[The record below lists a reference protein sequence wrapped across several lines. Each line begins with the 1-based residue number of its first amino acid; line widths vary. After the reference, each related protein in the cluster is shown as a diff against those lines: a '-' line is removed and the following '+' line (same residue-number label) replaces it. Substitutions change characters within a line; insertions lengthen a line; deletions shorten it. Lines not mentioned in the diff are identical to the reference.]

1 MTEEHSADKER
12 FDPADYPALLEF
24 LPAYL
29 HQDFGEEY
37 GPAAEAVKAFVS
49 EASGDEILQVKEEWK
64 LFRVRFQAR
73 PVEEIRAAL
82 ERFGCAWLPASEDEL
97 KQVDEVLSTAQT

>member
-1 MTEEHSADKER
+1 MTKDHSNEKKK
-12 FDPADYPALLEF
+12 FDPADYPALREF

-37 GPAAEAVKAFVS
+37 DSAGEAVQGFVA

-64 LFRVRFQAR
+64 SFRAKFAER
-73 PVEEIRAAL
+73 PLSEIQAAL
-82 ERFGCAWLPASEDEL
+82 ERLGSAWTPTSETEL
-97 KQVDEVLSTAQT
+97 QQVDEVLSRAQA

>member
-1 MTEEHSADKER
+1 MTEDHSNEKKK
-12 FDPADYPALLEF
+12 FDPADYPALREF

-37 GPAAEAVKAFVS
+37 DSAREAVEGFVS

-64 LFRVRFQAR
+64 LFRAKFAER
-73 PVEEIRAAL
+73 PLDEIQAAL
-82 ERFGCAWLPASEDEL
+82 ERLGSAWMPANEEQL
-97 KQVDEVLSTAQT
+97 QQVDEVLSRAQA

>member
-1 MTEEHSADKER
+1 MNRDHPREQQR
-12 FDPADYPALLEF
+12 FDPADYPALREF

-37 GPAAEAVKAFVS
+37 SSAAEAVRGFAA

-64 LFRVRFQAR
+64 LFRQRFAGRAMQ
-73 PVEEIRAAL
+73 EIQAAL
-82 ERFGCAWLPASEDEL
+82 ERLGSAWLPASEMEL
-97 KQVDEVLSTAQT
+97 KEVDEVLAGAQA

>member
-1 MTEEHSADKER
+1 MTEGHSNEKEK
-12 FDPADYPALLEF
+12 FDPADYPALREF

-37 GPAAEAVKAFVS
+37 DSAREAVEGFVS

-64 LFRVRFQAR
+64 SLRANFAGQ
-73 PVEEIRAAL
+73 PLKEIQSAL
-82 ERFGCAWLPASEDEL
+82 ERLGSAWMPGDEAEL
-97 KQVDEVLSTAQT
+97 QQVDEVLSHAQA

>member
-1 MTEEHSADKER
+1 MTEDHSNEKKK
-12 FDPADYPALLEF
+12 FDPADYPALREF

-37 GPAAEAVKAFVS
+37 DSAREAMEEFVS

-64 LFRVRFQAR
+64 SFRENFADRTLKEMQ
-73 PVEEIRAAL
+73 AAL
-82 ERFGCAWLPASEDEL
+82 ERLGSAWMPANEAEL
-97 KQVDEVLSTAQT
+97 RQVDEVLSRAQA